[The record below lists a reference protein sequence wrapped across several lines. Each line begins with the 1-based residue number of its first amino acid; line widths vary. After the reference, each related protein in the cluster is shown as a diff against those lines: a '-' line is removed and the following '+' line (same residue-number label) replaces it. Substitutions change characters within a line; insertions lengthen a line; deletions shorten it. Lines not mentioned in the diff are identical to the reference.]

1 MGNVNMLPECRIFAG
16 PNGSGK
22 STVTKFIGTVGDY
35 INADDIAR
43 ASGLDVL
50 DAARLS
56 DNWRRQCILSKKSFT
71 SETVLSTGSKLQLM
85 DDARNAGFFI
95 KGIFVFTRDVNI
107 NISRVSVRVAA
118 GGHNVPVE
126 KIISRYFRSL
136 LNLPGFVELCD
147 VCHVIDN
154 TDTPVRIYKKRK
166 DNNLFYPGG
175 FWMKESIVRLIRE
188 GVIDRDL

>member
-1 MGNVNMLPECRIFAG
+1 MLPECRIFAG

-50 DAARLS
+50 EAAKLS
-56 DNWRRQCILSKKSFT
+56 DNWRGQCILSRSSFT

-85 DDARNAGFFI
+85 DNARNAGFFI
-95 KGIFVFTRDVNI
+95 KGIFVFTRDVNV
-107 NISRVSVRVAA
+107 NISRVAVRVAA
-118 GGHNVPVE
+118 GGHDVPIE
-126 KIISRYFRSL
+126 KIISRYSRSL
-136 LNLPGFVELCD
+136 LNLPRFVELCD

-154 TDTPVRIYKKRK
+154 TDAPVRIYKKRK
-166 DNNLFYPGG
+166 GYDLFYPGG
-175 FWMKESIVRLIRE
+175 FWIKESIVRLVRE